1 MNRRTVASPAE
12 WWQAVELCGSGVVS
26 VGRHFSCDGKMD
38 EDKLWLCVSATCGGK
53 KVLNDRI
60 SSGWMLILTLILV
73 LIQQG
78 LCMCMCANERVLP
91 MPLLLE
97 VCSTIIFYF
106 LFFDDRHWSGLQ
118 PARATHNQSGMVFL
132 SRRWQK
138 KATAVF
144 PCADVPAL
152 NFLLAYDVDSRPR
165 QVAEEAHAGRVDDRS
180 QNASLHEPH

>member
-106 LFFDDRHWSGLQ
+106 FIFRRPTPVWATTSTRNTQSNWYGLIIASMAKESNSCV
-118 PARATHNQSGMVFL
+118 PL
-132 SRRWQK
+132 RWR
-138 KATAVF
+138 
-144 PCADVPAL
+144 PCRK
-152 NFLLAYDVDSRPR
+152 FSF
-165 QVAEEAHAGRVDDRS
+165 
-180 QNASLHEPH
+180 